1 MAQRSLQAEHIA
13 DLLDRLA
20 LHQRSRQ
27 QGDGLNPAQWEA
39 LRFLGRA
46 NRYSRNPTA
55 LTDFLGTTKGTV
67 SQTLIALERKRLVT
81 REPDRRDRRSIR
93 IELTLAGRTLLD
105 RDPMQGIAGA
115 AADLPPAAQQALGGA
130 LGTLLAE
137 LRRGGGQR
145 SFGIC
150 QTCRLF
156 CRAGA
161 SVEAGG
167 PHRCGLTHEPLAE
180 AEAQLICAAHEAAA

>member
-1 MAQRSLQAEHIA
+1 MHDRAQPAERIA
-13 DLLDRLA
+13 ELLDRLA

-81 REPDRRDRRSIR
+81 REPDRHDRRSIR
-93 IELTLAGRTLLD
+93 IELTPAGRQLLD
-105 RDPMQGIAGA
+105 RDPMRGIAGA
-115 AADLPPAAQQALGGA
+115 AADLAPAAQHVLAGA
-130 LGTLLAE
+130 LGELLAE
-137 LRRGGGQR
+137 LRRAGTRR
-145 SFGIC
+145 SFGVC

-156 CRAGA
+156 CRDAA
-161 SVEAGG
+161 VAEPGG
-167 PHRCGLTHEPLAE
+167 PHRCGLTLEALADTDS
-180 AEAQLICAAHEAAA
+180 QLICAEHDAAA

>member
-1 MAQRSLQAEHIA
+1 MQNRVEPAERIA

-93 IELTLAGRTLLD
+93 IELTPAGRQLLG
-105 RDPMQGIAGA
+105 RDPMQNIAGA
-115 AADLPPAAQQALGGA
+115 AASGTASGCRRARHASHRTPKRRRSTIVWALPDLPP
-130 LGTLLAE
+130 LLQRC
-137 LRRGGGQR
+137 RRG
-145 SFGIC
+145 
-150 QTCRLF
+150 
-156 CRAGA
+156 
-161 SVEAGG
+161 
-167 PHRCGLTHEPLAE
+167 
-180 AEAQLICAAHEAAA
+180 

>member
-1 MAQRSLQAEHIA
+1 MHDRAQPAERIA

-93 IELTLAGRTLLD
+93 IELTPAGRQLLG
-105 RDPMQGIAGA
+105 RDPMQRIAGA
-115 AADLPPAAQQALGGA
+115 AADLPPAAQQVVAGA
-130 LGTLLAE
+130 LGTLLTE
-137 LRRGGGQR
+137 LRRAGAQR
-145 SFGIC
+145 SFGVC
-150 QTCRLF
+150 RTCRLF
-156 CRAGA
+156 CRDAA
-161 SVEAGG
+161 SGEPGG
-167 PHRCGLTHEPLAE
+167 PHRCGLTLEPLAD
-180 AEAQLICAAHEAAA
+180 ADTQLICAEHEAAA